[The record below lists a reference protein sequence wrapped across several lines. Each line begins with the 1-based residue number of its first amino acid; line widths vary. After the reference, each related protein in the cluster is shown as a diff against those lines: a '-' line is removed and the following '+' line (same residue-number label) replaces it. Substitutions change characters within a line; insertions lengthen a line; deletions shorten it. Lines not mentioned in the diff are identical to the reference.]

1 MMHIPKIPPGNIWS
15 GDKLRAVFTN
25 PTEIA
30 FRKGNLKKHWPIE
43 FRGRKFED
51 AESAYQTFK
60 AKAGDKYEL
69 CTAVLVA
76 KLRKYPILAET
87 IRGNGGLDWLK
98 QCSHL
103 VNGRNPNWEG
113 HGIESEFI
121 RCLMWAYEEVTS
133 PEVTLEDL
141 F

>member
-1 MMHIPKIPPGNIWS
+1 MTIPKIPPGNIWS
-15 GDKLRAVFTN
+15 GDRLRAVFTN

-30 FRKGNLKKHWPIE
+30 FRKGNLKNHWPIE

-51 AESAYQTFK
+51 AEAAYQTCK
-60 AKAGDKYEL
+60 AEASDKYKL
-69 CTAVLVA
+69 CTEVLIA
-76 KLRKYPILAET
+76 KFRRYPILAET
-87 IRGNGGLDWLK
+87 IQKNGGLDWLK
-98 QCSHL
+98 QCSHH
-103 VNGRNPNWEG
+103 VNGRNPDWEG
-113 HGIESEFI
+113 DGIESEFI